1 MKIAHI
7 ITSLDIGGAELVLY
21 RLLVAQPDNTANVS
35 VISLRPEG
43 ALAAKLREKGFNVYS
58 LNVTGLFS
66 LISAVSKLVQ
76 LLKVL
81 KPEIVQ
87 SWLYHADLVASLAS
101 LRLDNI
107 RYVWGIHTCQLPQRK
122 PLTWLIMKFCAF
134 LSHRVPE
141 KIVCV
146 ANSAKQLHLSNGYAA
161 EKLEVIP
168 NGFAV
173 ADYQPGPTVAVRN
186 ALRHALDLPLSAIV
200 VGVIARWHADKGQ
213 DVMLEAIKHIQ
224 PRHPD
229 VFFLFVG
236 KGCDAGNV
244 AMTRLIKACPYPEKI
259 ISLGERA
266 DIPALLNMVDLFCMP
281 SRTEAFPLALG
292 EAMSASLPVVATD
305 VGDVEYMTGHLVK
318 LAKPGDSV
326 SLAQGVSDMLASS
339 ADSRT
344 ELGKKLYKRVSEH
357 FSIEQMVQRYQQL
370 YRNL

>member
-1 MKIAHI
+1 
-7 ITSLDIGGAELVLY
+7 
-21 RLLVAQPDNTANVS
+21 
-35 VISLRPEG
+35 
-43 ALAAKLREKGFNVYS
+43 
-58 LNVTGLFS
+58 
-66 LISAVSKLVQ
+66 
-76 LLKVL
+76 
-81 KPEIVQ
+81 
-87 SWLYHADLVASLAS
+87 
-101 LRLDNI
+101 
-107 RYVWGIHTCQLPQRK
+107 
-122 PLTWLIMKFCAF
+122 
-134 LSHRVPE
+134 
-141 KIVCV
+141 
-146 ANSAKQLHLSNGYAA
+146 
-161 EKLEVIP
+161 
-168 NGFAV
+168 
-173 ADYQPGPTVAVRN
+173 AVRN